1 MGLKTVVK
9 TIRSDRCARAFVWS
23 VWLVM
28 MLGAVFCLAKFGR
41 NIPLAEDWWLVP
53 PLTGNEPNLASWL
66 WAQNNE
72 HRVPLPK
79 LILLL
84 LLKICKGDF
93 RAGMLLNISVL
104 AALALAMIYT
114 ARKVR
119 GNLTRFEDAFFPI
132 ALLHLGNWGNI
143 YWSWCFTMI
152 IGVVIA
158 SIILLLLVRRGTVA
172 TPPDDIL
179 AGICLVLLPLS
190 GANGLLFVPPLAL
203 WFAYDGYRR
212 WRAVRFATGCR
223 WASKILIGAAVISL
237 CLTGLYF
244 VGYERPSWTPPNPGL
259 VPSIKATLQFLA
271 LGFGPVSR
279 SSWILSVT
287 AAVAILLPTAWLLIR
302 RALIPA
308 NPKSD
313 RGLEIL
319 VFFGTTA
326 AFAFAM
332 GWGRAGVIPLYGIWP
347 LHYVLLAVPAFITAF
362 FAWELY
368 GSPKLRAAV
377 QRGLLIGM
385 VVLGPFNT
393 IHGIWSAKWLLDG
406 DKLLMQDLKAG
417 YSLANIAERHRNLLY
432 PHISADSLTNM
443 MLMLHN
449 AGIGPFAKVQESQS
463 QRRSSTPCY
472 SSTHGQ
478 RLVVQE
484 IRYHMPDAGQVFLV
498 WGINGWQVVAEELRP
513 SGTEVRRAMHTPM
526 VHEGNTFVAKVHVP
540 AGATVEYGFL
550 ITKSRD
556 LTNIVKPIWD
566 GSQNYEL
573 IALNDS
579 VVNVESRLA
588 LAPDQAPVIT
598 CNKPLV
604 TLEVRYH
611 MPEAGE
617 VFLGWGVD
625 GWHTLPAEI
634 RPAGTIVRNGVMLSP
649 MVQEGDTF
657 VAKVRVPS
665 GAKIDYGFQIKD
677 KRGILDIL
685 QPLWDGNQDFQMF
698 VSTSGVLDV
707 RSTVSLP
714 NELSNLLDKIQY
726 FLGGA
731 SVFLAV
737 WILIYLFLRFLDRK
751 REASSGQRSRH
762 LRFD

>member
-1 MGLKTVVK
+1 M
-9 TIRSDRCARAFVWS
+9 
-23 VWLVM
+23 M
-28 MLGAVFCLAKFGR
+28 MLVAIVCLAKFGR
-41 NIPLAEDWWLVP
+41 NVPLAEDWWLVP

-84 LLKICKGDF
+84 LLKISKGDF
-93 RAGMLLNISVL
+93 RAGMLLNIAVL
-104 AALALAMIYT
+104 GMLALAMIY
-114 ARKVR
+114 AVR
-119 GNLTRFEDAFFPI
+119 NLRGGLTRFEDAFFPV
-132 ALLHLGNWGNI
+132 ALLHLGNWENL
-143 YWSWCFTMI
+143 YWSWQFTLVIPM
-152 IGVVIA
+152 VIA
-158 SIILLLLVRRGTVA
+158 SVILMVLVCRRTSAAPYGEIV
-172 TPPDDIL
+172 
-179 AGICLVLLPLS
+179 AGISLVLLPLS

-203 WFAYDGYRR
+203 WFAYDGYRQ
-212 WRAVRFATGCR
+212 WRAPRFANGYR
-223 WASKILIGAAVISL
+223 WSGEILIGAAVISL

-244 VGYERPSWTPPNPGL
+244 VGYETPSWTPPNPGL
-259 VPSIKATLQFLA
+259 VPSIKAALQFLA

-287 AAVAILLPTAWLLIR
+287 AAVAILLPTVGLLIR
-302 RALIPA
+302 RTSCRPGLDRDHAL
-308 NPKSD
+308 
-313 RGLEIL
+313 GIL
-319 VFFGTTA
+319 VFFVSMT

-332 GWGRAGVIPLYGIWP
+332 GWGRAGVISLYGMWP
-347 LHYVLLAVPAFITAF
+347 LRYVLLAVPAFITAF

-368 GSPKLRAAV
+368 GSPKLRIAFQGGLFVAV
-377 QRGLLIGM
+377 LFLI
-385 VVLGPFNT
+385 PFNT

-417 YSLANIAERHRNLLY
+417 YSLASIAERHKNLLY
-432 PHISADSLTNM
+432 PHISADSLTHM

-449 AGIGPFAKVQESQS
+449 ARIGPFAKVQESQS

-498 WGINGWQVVAEELRP
+498 WGINGWQVVAEEMRP

-526 VHEGNTFVAKVHVP
+526 VHEGNTFVAKLHVP
-540 AGATVEYGFL
+540 TGATVEYGFL

-556 LTNIVKPIWD
+556 LINIVKPIWD

-579 VVNVESRLA
+579 VVNVKSRLA
-588 LAPDQAPVIT
+588 LGPDQAPVIT

-634 RPAGTIVRNGVMLSP
+634 RPDGTIVRNGVMLTP

-665 GAKIDYGFQIKD
+665 GAKIDYGFQITD

-707 RSTVSLP
+707 KSTLSLP
-714 NELSNLLDKIQY
+714 NELVSFKAVCSRFQGYIQRK
-726 FLGGA
+726 FG
-731 SVFLAV
+731 SKTDPES
-737 WILIYLFLRFLDRK
+737 FLD
-751 REASSGQRSRH
+751 
-762 LRFD
+762 